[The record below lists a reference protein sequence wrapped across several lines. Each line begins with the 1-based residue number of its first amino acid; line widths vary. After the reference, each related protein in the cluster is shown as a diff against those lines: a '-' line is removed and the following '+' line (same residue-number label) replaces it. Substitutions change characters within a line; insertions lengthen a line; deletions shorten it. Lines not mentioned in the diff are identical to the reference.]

1 MIFNL
6 SKTNSVAT
14 IFLNELRDVTIQRD
28 ALRFRTNLRRL
39 GQIIGYEA
47 SKSIKFSG
55 FDVQTPLGVC
65 NSSTIA
71 DELVI
76 ATILRAGLPMHT
88 GVLDYF
94 DYAES
99 AFITAYRKYHK
110 SGEFDIKLEYVVTP
124 HLNDKVLILC
134 DPMLA
139 TGASVIAALD
149 AIKQYGPP
157 KFIYVLSVIASSEAI
172 SAIKV
177 YDSNI
182 HIYTGAIDEEL
193 TAKGYIVPGLGDA
206 GDLAY
211 GPKIDL

>member
-6 SKTNSVAT
+6 SSTNSVAT
-14 IFLNELRDVTIQRD
+14 VFLNELRDVKIQHD

-39 GQIIGYEA
+39 GQILGYEA
-47 SKSIKFSG
+47 SKSIRFVD

-65 NSSTIA
+65 KSSQIA
-71 DELVI
+71 DELAI
-76 ATILRAGLPMHT
+76 ATILRAGLPMHS

-110 SGEFDIKLEYVVTP
+110 SGEFEIKLEYVVTP
-124 HLNDKVLILC
+124 QLNDKVFLLC

-149 AIKQYGPP
+149 AIKQYGRPR
-157 KFIYVLSVIASSEAI
+157 FICVLSVIASSEAI
-172 SAIKV
+172 SVIKK
-177 YDSNI
+177 YDPDI